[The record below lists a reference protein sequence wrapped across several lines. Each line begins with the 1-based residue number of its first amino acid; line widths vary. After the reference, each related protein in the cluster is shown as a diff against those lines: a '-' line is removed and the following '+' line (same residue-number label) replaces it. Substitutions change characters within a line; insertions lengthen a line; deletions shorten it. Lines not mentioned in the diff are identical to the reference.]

1 MVESGRMGRDAGGGR
16 GGGGGGGIQN
26 RETGV
31 FPYDA
36 LCKLSG

>member
-1 MVESGRMGRDAGGGR
+1 MPEGGGE
-16 GGGGGGGIQN
+16 GVGGGGIQN